1 MAPLDVLPDELVL
14 VAAELL
20 LAALLDC
27 EPTFATL
34 VELEALDEPVLSI
47 APKARALKPDVP
59 LLPLPLPPASS
70 ALGALGAVM
79 LDVLVL
85 FLAAERAAS
94 AEVISPAPR

>member
-1 MAPLDVLPDELVL
+1 MVVPLDVLPDELVL

-27 EPTFATL
+27 EPTFATP

-59 LLPLPLPPASS
+59 LPLPLPPASS